1 MVVHYAAFFV
11 RHTYINGRP
20 SPAAAVAAALGVS
33 IPSCDSKIS
42 LAVSSQPHRESPP
55 QALLSVSSQSPP
67 HGLHDYV
74 QAENPFAFEA
84 MMIPMMTPNNPSALP
99 KISTTRILTNS
110 SGFCASE
117 SAQLEPATPTHIPH
131 ARLENPTFTPAAK
144 RV

>member
-1 MVVHYAAFFV
+1 MVVHHAAFFV

-55 QALLSVSSQSPP
+55 QALLSVSPP
-67 HGLHDYV
+67 RASTIYV